1 MYVRGGPK
9 QRRGSIEPKLFSIK
23 KCSLA
28 ETARFKRAV
37 SRHFQQ
43 YIDHPRFDQ
52 DCTQLTPVNLT
63 ALQFAAMA
71 RGRIAFTIQEKQKI
85 VQQAYSVPGNVKA
98 TARLF
103 KIQPNQIRDW
113 KRNLS
118 LETEKLDLRRRVPDQ
133 TNNLERTDIW
143 SHLLQSYNQWR
154 NQDIAVS
161 ITMLCQ
167 EVRRWFSFQFLIC
180 NSINKR
186 FQI

>member
-1 MYVRGGPK
+1 MYIRGGLK

-23 KCSLA
+23 KRSLV
-28 ETARFKRAV
+28 ETARFKSAV
-37 SRHFQQ
+37 SRHFQR

-63 ALQFAAMA
+63 ALLFAAMA

-103 KIQPNQIRDW
+103 KIQTNQIRDW
-113 KRNLS
+113 KKNLS
-118 LETEKLDLRRRVPDQ
+118 VVTEKLDLRRRVSEQ
-133 TNNLERTDIW
+133 TNNLDRADIW

-167 EVRRWFSFQFLIC
+167 EVRRCFNVEFFYAVQ
-180 NSINKR
+180 
-186 FQI
+186 